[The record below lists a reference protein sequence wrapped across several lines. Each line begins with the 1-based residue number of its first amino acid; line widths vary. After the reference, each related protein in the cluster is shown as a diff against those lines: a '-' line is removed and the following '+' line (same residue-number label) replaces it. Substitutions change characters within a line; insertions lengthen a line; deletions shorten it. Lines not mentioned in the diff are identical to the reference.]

1 MASAA
6 SNEIGADGTA
16 PASAAPA
23 AAGQS
28 AALDGAESTE
38 TDPAQ
43 SEENAAAWA
52 SLDIS
57 LSWPSSRPSSRS
69 FMPRTPPFWTLPG
82 RRPPP
87 DAYIIVKGKVYDVSK
102 FAAEHPGGKKIL
114 LNVAGKDAS
123 KQFATF
129 HSPAVESQWLPNLYV
144 GDLVSALPAPAA
156 GGAVAGKK
164 NQWLTGDNEVFGDL
178 APFCEPAWYQD
189 NYTPYYT
196 ESHRKLRAF
205 MRSWVQEHILP
216 QAEEWEE
223 RAARHGE
230 YLPKSVHQAA
240 GRAGILR
247 AIAGPASWGKGNA
260 VGKIPG
266 QIVWDELINSGNQGL
281 ISGITIGAAFAVSAV
296 AKYGRIELVRKV
308 VPEVMR
314 GDEQIA
320 LMITEPHAGSDV
332 QGIQTTAKLSD
343 DGKHFIVNGEKK
355 WITNGNFATY
365 FATAVRTGGSGGAGI
380 SILLLKRGP
389 GLTTRHVYTATSV
402 LAGTAYV
409 SLEDHLVPVENI
421 VGELNGGF
429 KALMLNFNR
438 ERLTL
443 CNQSVRMSRVVFAD
457 ALHYA
462 HRRKTFG
469 KNLIEHPVIRD
480 KFAQM
485 ARQIEATAAWLDFIV
500 YQLTRFPDVIAD
512 TRLGG
517 QCALLK
523 LQGSRTFEYCAR
535 EACQIMGGIA
545 YTRGGQGGRVE
556 RMYREVRGVAI
567 PGGSEEIMSDLG
579 MRQSL
584 KAAELAGAT
593 L

>member
-1 MASAA
+1 MPSLTTAEVAA
-6 SNEIGADGTA
+6 HS
-16 PASAAPA
+16 
-23 AAGQS
+23 
-28 AALDGAESTE
+28 
-38 TDPAQ
+38 
-43 SEENAAAWA
+43 SEN
-52 SLDIS
+52 
-57 LSWPSSRPSSRS
+57 
-69 FMPRTPPFWTLPG
+69 
-82 RRPPP
+82 

-129 HSPAVESQWLPNLYV
+129 HSPAVELQWLPKLYV

-156 GGAVAGKK
+156 GGAVAEKKK

-247 AIAGPASWGKGNA
+247 AIAGPASWGKGNS

-266 QIVWDELINSGNQGL
+266 VPGLPAGIPKGEFDMFHGRSSKGPTSRRISCRCRPEQIVWDELLNSGNQGL

-296 AKYGRIELVRKV
+296 AKYGRDELVRKV

-355 WITNGNFATY
+355 WITNGNYATY
-365 FATAVRTGGSGGAGI
+365 FATAVRTGGAGGAGI

-389 GLTTRHVYTATSV
+389 GLTTRHVHTASSV

-409 SLEDHLVPVENI
+409 SLEDHVVPVGNV

-500 YQLTRFPDVIAD
+500 YQMDRFPDAIAD

-523 LQGSRTFEYCAR
+523 LQGTRTFEYCAR

-567 PGGSEEIMSDLG
+567 PGGSEEIMADLG
-579 MRQSL
+579 LRQSL